1 MLFQT
6 EKTKQSE
13 SLQNTDFL
21 NIYKRERA
29 FFSPHQ
35 FSTLLLINLIHYGHM
50 TEANNTMQYFKACFI
65 FHIQKQYI
73 LQVTTAKL
81 KVDG

>member
-29 FFSPHQ
+29 FFSPSSVQHFASYQ
-35 FSTLLLINLIHYGHM
+35 LNSLWAYDRSEQHHAI
-50 TEANNTMQYFKACFI
+50 FKACFI

-73 LQVTTAKL
+73 LQVTTAKF
-81 KVDG
+81 KADG